1 MSDKE
6 IDNAC
11 SKNAK
16 EASNFIDSWILEDI
30 TKYAERIAG
39 KILLIKTKSKRTYR

>member
-1 MSDKE
+1 MPNKE
-6 IDNAC
+6 IDNSC

-16 EASNFIDSWILEDI
+16 ESSDLIDRWFLEDI

-39 KILLIKTKSKRTYR
+39 KILLIKTKRKRIYR